1 MYIVYLCPLYH
12 HLHPMLHLGT
22 NDATQ
27 ATKLI
32 TICPPKVMPDCP
44 IVTKIDLCV
53 DTLKLL
59 LLVYRGGLCRMVNIR
74 VNTCTCMD
82 CLPGKNSKPCCG
94 KVTISR
100 GLTV

>member
-1 MYIVYLCPLYH
+1 
-12 HLHPMLHLGT
+12 MLHLGT

-59 LLVYRGGLCRMVNIR
+59 LLGTGVA
-74 VNTCTCMD
+74 
-82 CLPGKNSKPCCG
+82 
-94 KVTISR
+94 SR
-100 GLTV
+100 SVEWLT